1 MTFYLCSHQSSKR
14 RIYDLPKKMWTK
26 KSLYSTKILME
37 KDAFNKTNLNTFN
50 IHFRTFKVAY
60 FYRLCIY
67 SKNAYT
73 ISHLQIIATE
83 SILSISASILPVC
96 VVFVHHKITCV
107 CSIVFLFFSTE
118 CIHIISKVC
127 SHFDICVKVYFVQDW
142 NPYTLSS
149 KKAYIINIQF
159 YYVFYCF
166 DLGFHNCYFPV
177 PTCEGWVKLNFWK
190 NFITYVILLHSNF

>member
-14 RIYDLPKKMWTK
+14 RIYTCRKKFGPRKAFIQLKFWWRKMLP
-26 KSLYSTKILME
+26 
-37 KDAFNKTNLNTFN
+37 
-50 IHFRTFKVAY
+50 FRNFKVAY
-60 FYRLCIY
+60 FYRLCVC
-67 SKNAYT
+67 SKNPYT
-73 ISHLQIIATE
+73 ISHLQILATE

-96 VVFVHHKITCV
+96 AMFVHHKITCV

-127 SHFDICVKVYFVQDW
+127 SHFHIYVQVYFVQDW

-149 KKAYIINIQF
+149 KKAYIINIQC

-166 DLGFHNCYFPV
+166 DLDFHNCYSPA
-177 PTCEGWVKLNFWK
+177 PTCEGWVKLNFWT
-190 NFITYVILLHSNF
+190 NFITYVTLLHSNF